1 MSELVLRLYTR
12 SNRCLVFAQQLVVV
26 VVVVAVGSYGVASS
40 TAIQHAHEYT
50 HRYTAAP
57 ED

>member
-1 MSELVLRLYTR
+1 MLRLYTR

-50 HRYTAAP
+50 HRDTAAP